1 MNVLIFFSYVNDV
14 PVHFILELATD
25 KHMYYIYECACTN
38 NAGDTS
44 VYNDEK
50 VNIQ

>member
-1 MNVLIFFSYVNDV
+1 MCLLIIFGYVNDV
-14 PVHFILELATD
+14 PVHFIDWLLTNIG
-25 KHMYYIYECACTN
+25 IYECACTN